1 MAGRALILADARRKI
16 KNGQMVEATKQTSP
30 KADNLVWIDMEMSG
44 LDPAVHVILEVACIV
59 TDPHLQTLDEMEPI
73 AISQPQAELD
83 KMDEW
88 NRNTHAKTGLIERVR
103 ASDVSVVAAESAV
116 LDFLQAWVE
125 PEQAPICGNSIHQD
139 RRFINQYMSRL
150 DGFLHYRIVD
160 VSSVKILAHLWRP
173 EVVTSFK
180 KKNTHSAL
188 ADIRESI
195 EELRHY
201 RKHLFNLM
209 P

>member
-1 MAGRALILADARRKI
+1 MAGCALILADARRKI

-103 ASDVSVVAAESAV
+103 ASDVSVVAAESTV

-139 RRFINQYMSRL
+139 RRFINQYMPRL

-173 EVVTSFK
+173 EVVTGFK

>member
-139 RRFINQYMSRL
+139 RRFINQYMPRL

-173 EVVTSFK
+173 DVVTGFK

>member
-73 AISQPQAELD
+73 ATSQPQAELD

-139 RRFINQYMSRL
+139 RRFINQYMPRL

-173 EVVTSFK
+173 DVVTGFK